1 MNYFEITCTNQFAVL
16 NSTQMYINKVGKI
29 NFLITNIIYIVLIDF
44 LNLHK
49 DNDDLKTEATKVMK
63 CTQ

>member
-29 NFLITNIIYIVLIDF
+29 IFLITNIIYIVLIDF
-44 LNLHK
+44 LNLNK